1 MNKEYYDQAKESILS
16 NYDQSNLKKFAYENE
31 TGQKVNQEEYT
42 MLNRV
47 NLQIVYDVAQK
58 YKFFKVVDSLCNIFI
73 VLIMLS
79 DIFLFV
85 QSRIMVR
92 STIISIGSILIL
104 SSIALLAK
112 KILIKNELKST
123 YSIAP
128 KQVKSYYAL
137 IKIAYRYSF
146 LNQEQFIEL
155 LKSIAITELEVQFGG
170 K

>member
-1 MNKEYYDQAKESILS
+1 MNKEYYNQVKESILS
-16 NYDQSNLKKFAYENE
+16 DYDQSNLKKFAYENE
-31 TGQKVNQEEYT
+31 TGQKVDQEEYT

-47 NLQIVYDVAQK
+47 NLQIVYDIAQK
-58 YKFFKVVDSLCNIFI
+58 YKFFKIIDFLCNMFI
-73 VLIMLS
+73 ILIILS
-79 DIFLFV
+79 NILLFN
-85 QSRIMVR
+85 QSRIMIR

-112 KILIKNELKST
+112 KILIENELKST

-128 KQVKSYYAL
+128 KQIRSYYAL